1 MLLSSRRGRR
11 VLPTVWGI
19 GIAASW
25 CVALSCVTCH
35 AQSYPNRPLRFVSP
49 YPPGG
54 AVDILARFLG
64 QHLHDSLGQPVI
76 VENRAGGSGIV
87 GTAAVA
93 KAAPDGYTLLMASSG
108 PLAVN
113 PSMFPDLPYDPTRD
127 LAPIT
132 MVAIVPSVLAVH
144 PSIPAKSVKQ
154 LIALAK
160 ANPGELNFSSS
171 GNGGSGHLAGEM
183 FNLMAGI
190 RMTHIPYRGTGPS
203 VIGLLSGEV
212 SLSFENMLSLLAY
225 VKEGRVRG
233 LAVTSVKRS
242 QAAPELPTIAESG
255 LPGYSAGP
263 WFAILAP
270 AGTPRDIVNVLNREL
285 VKILRRPDVVK
296 RLSAD
301 GGDVVAG
308 TPEELS
314 EYIRSEIRTWA
325 KVIREANIKAN

>member
-1 MLLSSRRGRR
+1 MSLSSRRGRR
-11 VLPTVWGI
+11 VLPVVCGI
-19 GIAASW
+19 GIAVG
-25 CVALSCVTCH
+25 CLALTSVTCH

-76 VENRAGGSGIV
+76 VENRTGGSGIV

-160 ANPGELNFSSS
+160 ANPGKLNSSSS
-171 GNGGSGHLAGEM
+171 GNGGSGHLAG
-183 FNLMAGI
+183 A
-190 RMTHIPYRGTGPS
+190 R
-203 VIGLLSGEV
+203 
-212 SLSFENMLSLLAY
+212 SFRIQAF
-225 VKEGRVRG
+225 VK
-233 LAVTSVKRS
+233 T
-242 QAAPELPTIAESG
+242 
-255 LPGYSAGP
+255 
-263 WFAILAP
+263 
-270 AGTPRDIVNVLNREL
+270 DC
-285 VKILRRPDVVK
+285 
-296 RLSAD
+296 
-301 GGDVVAG
+301 
-308 TPEELS
+308 
-314 EYIRSEIRTWA
+314 
-325 KVIREANIKAN
+325 